1 MGGYVQIFL
10 AAFCLGAAHAH
21 SISHGRL
28 HNAKHDA
35 QPRTVNTRDVASSGV
50 SMFQNGT
57 LSGLG
62 LSSTCEN
69 ALYQTIDCD
78 DNISS
83 LGTDQY
89 IGSFDNA
96 TITALVCATGCEA
109 SIAQL
114 HDSVM
119 TSCGDSAELIP
130 GIPFLTL
137 VDQLW
142 STWNQTCFV
151 DPTTGEN
158 CNDLI
163 ATFDNVTSQT
173 NISTTDLCS
182 YCYVTKL
189 ALMQQD
195 AYSNIYNDDWESAY
209 EYVATTCNL
218 TVADF
223 NATASAFNASVPIT
237 ESICVSG
244 NTYTTEDGDTCDSI
258 ALAQGI
264 SAATMYYT
272 NPNILNCS
280 DIITGT
286 TLCLPLTCNE
296 VYAVEANDTCS
307 SVAVSYYT
315 TTSNIINW
323 NSQLNSNCSNLV
335 SPDPYWGSVL
345 CVSAP
350 GGTYTGQA
358 LNTTSS
364 SGTTNPVDPPV
375 GVTVAA
381 GSTLDCGAWFVNEA
395 SLAYN
400 CSDICLD
407 NSIAIHL
414 FVDANPS
421 LNYTTCDDD
430 LVTGDAYCIDPLD
443 GWEDYNSTATA
454 NSTVTAAASPTWPVQ
469 TGIASDCNAYYE
481 AQSGDTCD
489 TIIAE
494 FGITLAQFIA
504 WNPAVSSNCTSGLW
518 VEEDYCVGVATSSTT
533 ATTTIIS
540 TSSTFTASTTS
551 STSTTVTAPAPTQSG
566 IASNCNEYYV
576 VQSGDTCATVEA
588 AYGITS
594 AQFLAWN
601 PAVSSDC
608 ETGFWADEAYCVSIS

>member
-1 MGGYVQIFL
+1 
-10 AAFCLGAAHAH
+10 
-21 SISHGRL
+21 
-28 HNAKHDA
+28 
-35 QPRTVNTRDVASSGV
+35 
-50 SMFQNGT
+50 MFPNGT

-62 LSSTCEN
+62 LSSACEN

-78 DNISS
+78 DHISS
-83 LGTDQY
+83 LSIDGY

-96 TITALVCATGCEA
+96 TVTALVCATTCEI
-109 SIAQL
+109 SIVKL
-114 HDSVM
+114 HNLVS
-119 TSCGDSAELIP
+119 TNCGDSAELIP
-130 GIPFLTL
+130 
-137 VDQLW
+137 D
-142 STWNQTCFV
+142 
-151 DPTTGEN
+151 
-158 CNDLI
+158 
-163 ATFDNVTSQT
+163 
-173 NISTTDLCS
+173 ISTADLCS

-195 AYSNIYNDDWESAY
+195 AYSDVYNDDWESAY
-209 EYVATTCNL
+209 EYVANTCNL

-223 NATASAFNASVPIT
+223 NATASAFNASAPVS

-244 NTYTTEDGDTCDSI
+244 NIYTTEDGDTCDSI
-258 ALAQGI
+258 AQALGV

-286 TLCLPLTCNE
+286 SLCLPLTCNE
-296 VYAVEANDTCS
+296 VYAVQPNDTCS
-307 SVAVSYYT
+307 SIAVSNYI
-315 TTSNIINW
+315 TTSNVINW

-364 SGTTNPVDPPV
+364 TGTSDPIDPPV
-375 GVTVAA
+375 DVTVAA

-395 SLAYN
+395 SLGYN

-421 LNYTTCDDD
+421 LNYTTCDYD
-430 LVTGDAYCIDPLD
+430 LVAGDAYCVDPLA
-443 GWEDYNSTATA
+443 GWEYYNSTAA
-454 NSTVTAAASPTWPVQ
+454 ASSTITAATSPTWPVQ
-469 TGIASDCNAYYE
+469 TGIASNCNAYYE
-481 AQSGDTCD
+481 AQSNDTCD

-504 WNPAVSSNCTSGLW
+504 WNPAVSSDCTSGLW
-518 VEEDYCVGVATSSTT
+518 VEEDYCVGT
-533 ATTTIIS
+533 AIGSNAVSLTI
-540 TSSTFTASTTS
+540 
-551 STSTTVTAPAPTQSG
+551 TSTISVSTPFTISSPSTVTAPAPTQSG
-566 IASNCNEYYV
+566 IASNCNEYYIA
-576 VQSGDTCATVEA
+576 QSNDNCATIEA
-588 AYGITS
+588 IYGITS
-594 AQFLAWN
+594 AQFLEWN